1 MTDTT
6 LQVNLSPGDAGY
18 ADLTVPALL
27 DAHPDAA
34 ERLVIIDGCKPQA
47 TGIVDPARRFPEP
60 AFSQRLARV
69 TALADRWLS
78 EGRVGR
84 VVVLR
89 PGDPIFTVLSRKYL
103 RPWVRETH
111 DYGGCALMSY
121 LAAFE
126 LCSTRWLLH
135 YDADMLLHQEA
146 GFDWVGHAQAAMAD
160 HPSVVAATPR
170 PSPPTLEGPDAPTNV
185 ERLPLH
191 SHPAGWMNI
200 WFSTRCYL
208 FDLEGLRQCLPLMQ
222 GRTYWEVLAARI
234 LRRGYPRSPEILL
247 CLRMAA
253 AGRTRL
259 ALRDRRAWL
268 LHPLQKDAAFVAA
281 LPRLLAAIREG
292 RCPVGQRGCVDLDLR
307 KWEQMLAQP
316 EDFAKP

>member
-6 LQVNLSPGDAGY
+6 LQINLSPGDADY
-18 ADLTVPALL
+18 AELTVPALL
-27 DAHPDAA
+27 EAHPDAA
-34 ERLVIIDGCKPQA
+34 ERLLVIDGCKPQA

-60 AFSQRLARV
+60 AFSQRLERV
-69 TALADRWLS
+69 RTLADHWLS

-84 VVVLR
+84 IVVLR
-89 PGDPIFTVLSRKYL
+89 PGDPIFRVLSRKYL

-126 LCSTRWLLH
+126 LCRTRWLLH
-135 YDADMLLHQEA
+135 YDADMLLHQE
-146 GFDWVGHAQAAMAD
+146 GRFDWVGQAQGAMVD
-160 HPSVVAATPR
+160 HPFVVAATPR
-170 PSPPTLEGPDAPTNV
+170 PSPPTLEGPDAPTNA
-185 ERLPLH
+185 ERLPLYP
-191 SHPAGWMNI
+191 HPAGWLNI

-208 FDLEGLRQCLPLMQ
+208 FDLERFRPCLPLMQ

-234 LRRGYPRSPEILL
+234 LRRGYPRSPEGLL

-268 LHPLQKDAAFVAA
+268 LHPLQKDAAFVSA
-281 LPRLLAAIREG
+281 LPRLLAAIHEG
-292 RCPVGQRGCVDLDLR
+292 RCPDGQRGDTNLDLR
-307 KWEQMLAQP
+307 LWEQILAQP
-316 EDFAKP
+316 DQLTKP